1 MKHLLQVALVV
12 VAVAVVPATARAGQ
26 FPLIQ
31 LEPLLTS
38 LAVAHTASKPHASQ
52 PHKSPSHSTP
62 HHASTPKVTPQVS
75 KPATSTKPTT
85 TKPTTTTVAGKGSST
100 TNNSTKITSTTRN
113 YYPRSTT
120 QNAFGSG
127 FSYSTG
133 HSYRSSRYSQ
143 RRHHQ
148 NIVRGIVTTKTGTG
162 ANGSVQVKVLRKSAS
177 RFRNPNGAAAGAGA
191 VAGAGGVAGAG
202 VAGGNS
208 TSVHTYQVSNQTR
221 YAHAINARGGM
232 RASSFKELEPGKP
245 VMILTPKAG
254 NHHAV
259 AIEIWPHTKP

>member
-1 MKHLLQVALVV
+1 MKHLLQVSLVV
-12 VAVAVVPATARAGQ
+12 VAVAVVPATAQAGP
-26 FPLIQ
+26 FHLIQ

-75 KPATSTKPTT
+75 KPATTTKPTT
-85 TKPTTTTVAGKGSST
+85 TTNKPTTTTVAGKGSST

-120 QNAFGSG
+120 QNTFGSG
-127 FSYSTG
+127 LSYSTG
-133 HSYRSSRYSQ
+133 HSYRSSRYSHHH
-143 RRHHQ
+143 HHQ

-191 VAGAGGVAGAG
+191 VAGAG

-208 TSVHTYQVSNQTR
+208 TSVHTYHVSNQTR